1 MHSQH
6 TSALNSTHM
15 GVDAVCRIARN
26 FGRRSYVKREE
37 KGPFMST
44 SHNLYARLI
53 SYEPAH
59 NWLIIHAMP
68 PGNWGIPWLLW
79 PTVYK

>member
-15 GVDAVCRIARN
+15 CVDAVCRIARN

-44 SHNLYARLI
+44 SHNLCVRLI

-59 NWLIIHAMP
+59 NSRYAFGCISLVGKQIES
-68 PGNWGIPWLLW
+68 LC
-79 PTVYK
+79 